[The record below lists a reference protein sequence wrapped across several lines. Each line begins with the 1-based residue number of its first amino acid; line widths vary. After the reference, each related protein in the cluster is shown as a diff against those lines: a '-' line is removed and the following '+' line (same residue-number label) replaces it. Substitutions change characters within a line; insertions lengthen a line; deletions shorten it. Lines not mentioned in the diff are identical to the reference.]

1 MVTVLGFFVFF
12 IISTL
17 LFENNYN
24 YNYLSIYIYIY
35 IYIYKYLQTPSF
47 TINLREESK
56 STACHN
62 ILYHQL
68 IYNEISESRICTI
81 KFPVYEQRG
90 GKKSF
95 WIGDNLKHWIF

>member
-1 MVTVLGFFVFF
+1 MVVTVFGVFF
-12 IISTL
+12 FSLFLPYFLKII
-17 LFENNYN
+17 
-24 YNYLSIYIYIY
+24 IYIYIEY
-35 IYIYKYLQTPSF
+35 NFIYIHIKYLQTPSF
-47 TINLREESK
+47 TINLKEESK

-62 ILYHQL
+62 ILYHQI

-95 WIGDNLKHWIF
+95 